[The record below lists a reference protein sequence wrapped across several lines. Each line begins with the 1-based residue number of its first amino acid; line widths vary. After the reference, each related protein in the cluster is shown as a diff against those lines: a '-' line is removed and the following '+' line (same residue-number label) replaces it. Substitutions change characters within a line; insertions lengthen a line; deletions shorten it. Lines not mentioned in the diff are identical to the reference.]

1 MRAFDIALASLAL
14 RTAPDR
20 QRRLDR
26 GLIPLIDDAD
36 TATLDRGALAHDRAA
51 LIASLWPAPTRQ
63 CVARPLYQEHAA
75 PAVFG
80 LVFRVKWRDGP
91 DLDARALQA
100 RLRAV
105 FADRA

>member
-1 MRAFDIALASLAL
+1 MRAFDYALASLAL
-14 RTAPDR
+14 RTSPDR
-20 QRRLDR
+20 RRKLDR
-26 GLIPLIDDAD
+26 GLIPLIDHADA
-36 TATLDRGALAHDRAA
+36 ATLDRGALAQDRAA
-51 LIASLWPAPTRQ
+51 LIASLWPGPARQ

-80 LVFRVKWRDGP
+80 LLCRVRWREGP
-91 DLDARALQA
+91 DLDARALQE